1 MVTTDPPVTVPET
14 KPEPVEAKTE
24 PAVGEPRGSNPIA
37 WTVAL
42 IAVVAFVGGGL
53 VLLRRGN

>member
-1 MVTTDPPVTVPET
+1 MVTTGPPVTVLET

-24 PAVGEPRGSNPIA
+24 PSIGEPSGSNPIA

-42 IAVVAFVGGGL
+42 IAVVALGGGAL